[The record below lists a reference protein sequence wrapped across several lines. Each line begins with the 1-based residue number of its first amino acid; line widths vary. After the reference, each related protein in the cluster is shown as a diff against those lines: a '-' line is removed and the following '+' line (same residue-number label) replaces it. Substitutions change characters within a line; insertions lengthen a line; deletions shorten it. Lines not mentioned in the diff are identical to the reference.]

1 VSVWETAAVRMFIWL
16 GAVLLLGVVSSF
28 IAWGV
33 EYATNSIF
41 WMLLVGGVVFVAG
54 LVVIVK
60 MFLRQDDLDY

>member
-1 VSVWETAAVRMFIWL
+1 MRVWETASVRIFIWL
-16 GAVLLLGVVSSF
+16 GAILLLGVISSF

-41 WMLLVGGVVFVAG
+41 WMLLVGGVVFIAG
-54 LVVIVK
+54 LVVLVK

>member
-1 VSVWETAAVRMFIWL
+1 MRVWETPAVRMFIWL
-16 GAVLLLGVVSSF
+16 GAVLLLGVISSF

-54 LVVIVK
+54 LVVIVRL
-60 MFLRQDDLDY
+60 FLRQDDLDY

>member
-1 VSVWETAAVRMFIWL
+1 MSVWETAAVRMFIWL

-41 WMLLVGGVVFVAG
+41 WMLLAGGVVFVAG

>member
-1 VSVWETAAVRMFIWL
+1 MRVWETATVRIFIWL
-16 GAVLLLGVVSSF
+16 GAILLLGVISSF

-41 WMLLVGGVVFVAG
+41 WMLLVGGVVFIAG
-54 LVVIVK
+54 LVVLVK